1 MYLLKLLKFKYVIFL
16 ILLAVGEGK
25 KGVIETIVV
34 DEENFMILI
43 LKEGI
48 DIIYDLEILIEL
60 IGLIGDFRMIQRKE
74 S

>member
-60 IGLIGDFRMIQRKE
+60 IGLIGDFRMI
-74 S
+74 